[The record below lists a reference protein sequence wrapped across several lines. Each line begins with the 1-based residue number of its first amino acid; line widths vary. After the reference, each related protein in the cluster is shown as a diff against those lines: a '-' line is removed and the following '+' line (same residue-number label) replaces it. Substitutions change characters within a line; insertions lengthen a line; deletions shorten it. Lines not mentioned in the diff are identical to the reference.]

1 MKGKL
6 MPEITHA
13 GQQYVD
19 DPVMVRPKRQSVLSA
34 SVGKAL
40 DPDAKGLTPVI
51 VGYTRT
57 RLKWI
62 KPKPTEER

>member
-6 MPEITHA
+6 MLDIVRP

-19 DPVMVRPKRQSVLSA
+19 DPVMVRPKRQSVLST
-34 SVGKAL
+34 SVRKAF
-40 DPDAKGLTPVI
+40 DPEAKGPAPVI

-62 KPKPTEER
+62 KPTEER